1 MAPTFSQI
9 VSIGCA
15 ALLAWAQAVPAVAAE
30 PPVVEVEPADPAEPA
45 EPENSTTD
53 LEDMSE
59 ESGSI
64 GNPDPSADALSPAPS
79 NDMSSRLAILPTAID
94 GMVDEGAAGRLHLNL
109 RKGFSRGSFGLV
121 DPGSLASI
129 ADANCDG
136 TCMQALKSQED
147 ADYAVKSRILVEDRD
162 YIVELDLVATADN
175 AVVASTRERCDL
187 CGLAEVGQLL
197 EAQAVV
203 LGRKLEDLIKGPP
216 VIVVDTVPSGALI
229 FIDNQ
234 LVGTSPLERPMIEG
248 EHIVR
253 VMLDGYVPDER
264 EVNLIAGV
272 RETLELPLKRTPKT
286 AKFRAFGWASL
297 SLGIPALA
305 VGAALIY
312 LENTLTG
319 DCNGV
324 DALYQKKPDG
334 TYDSIPKFQNNRL
347 IMCPKVFR
355 TKWGGAAAIAG
366 GTALVTAGVILLLRT
381 RNRSRSR
388 KHRNRSRRR
397 AQILPTGL
405 GISGRF

>member
-1 MAPTFSQI
+1 MAPTFSQV
-9 VSIGCA
+9 VSISCA
-15 ALLAWAQAVPAVAAE
+15 ALLAWAQAVPALAAE
-30 PPVVEVEPADPAEPA
+30 PPVAEAAPEEPADREDP
-45 EPENSTTD
+45 NSD
-53 LEDMSE
+53 PEDMTE
-59 ESGSI
+59 ESDDI
-64 GNPDPSADALSPAPS
+64 GDADPSADALSPAPS

-94 GMVDEGAAGRLHLNL
+94 GMVDEGAGERLLLNL

-121 DPGSLASI
+121 DPASLAGI
-129 ADANCDG
+129 ADASCDS
-136 TCMQALKSQED
+136 TCMQALRSQED

-297 SLGIPALA
+297 SLGIPVLA
-305 VGAALIY
+305 AGAALIH
-312 LENTLTG
+312 LENTVTG
-319 DCNGV
+319 DCNGLDMV
-324 DALYQKKPDG
+324 YMKNPDG
-334 TYDSIPKFQNNRL
+334 TYDSIPKFENSPL
-347 IMCPKVFR
+347 IKCPTVRR

-381 RNRSRSR
+381 RNRT
-388 KHRNRSRRR
+388 RNRKNKSKRR

>member
-1 MAPTFSQI
+1 MAPKFSSV

-15 ALLAWAQAVPAVAAE
+15 ALLAWTQAVPALAAE
-30 PPVVEVEPADPAEPA
+30 PPITEAAPEELRDRESSDAAPEDMPEDLGEVEDTELAEDP
-45 EPENSTTD
+45 
-53 LEDMSE
+53 
-59 ESGSI
+59 
-64 GNPDPSADALSPAPS
+64 LSPAPS
-79 NDMSSRLAILPTAID
+79 NDMNSRLAILPTAID
-94 GMVDEGAAGRLHLNL
+94 GMVDEGAGERLLLNL

-121 DPGSLASI
+121 APESLAGI
-129 ADANCDG
+129 ADASCDSA
-136 TCMQALKSQED
+136 CMATLKSQEN

-162 YIVELDLVATADN
+162 YIVELDLIATADN

-203 LGRKLEDLIKGPP
+203 LGRKLEDLIQGPP
-216 VIVVDTVPSGALI
+216 VIVVDTMPSGALI

-286 AKFRAFGWASL
+286 AKFRAIGWASL
-297 SLGIPALA
+297 SLGIPAIA
-305 VGAALIY
+305 AGAALIY
-312 LENTLTG
+312 FENTVTG
-319 DCNGV
+319 ECNG
-324 DALYQKKPDG
+324 AESLYQKNPDG
-334 TYDSIPKFQNNRL
+334 SFSEIDKFKNSTL
-347 IMCPKVFR
+347 IQCEQVRR
-355 TKWGGAAAIAG
+355 TKWGGAGAIAG
-366 GTALVTAGVILLLRT
+366 GAALLTVGVMLLLRT
-381 RNRSRSR
+381 RNRNHNR
-388 KHRNRSRRR
+388 KSKRKAASEAR
-397 AQILPTGL
+397 IVPTGF